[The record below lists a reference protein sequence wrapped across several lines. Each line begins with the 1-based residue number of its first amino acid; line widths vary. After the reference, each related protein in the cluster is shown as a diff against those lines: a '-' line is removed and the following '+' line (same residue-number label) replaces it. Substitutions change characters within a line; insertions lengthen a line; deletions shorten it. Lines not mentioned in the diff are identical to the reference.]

1 MRLVTRRPPPS
12 SGAQC
17 SCSGSPPF
25 YVTTARSAGAVI
37 LGLGDAREKPELC
50 TRLRVGGDSGICRIR
65 AAEVAGTARASRN
78 VLGDCC
84 VAFCVAR
91 PSEVGTHAPEAAW
104 QRDTPCPPGPVLCSP
119 RDRAAPMARARSWHP
134 VTQTRW
140 GRVPGGGGQLGPMF
154 PGRERSW
161 QETPGDSRPLLPKT
175 PGARQPACLPLGGA
189 LAALMV
195 NVHPPIRERPRG
207 PQSRKPSR
215 GAPRLRPGRGRHSGP
230 CLYSVTLTREGC
242 RPVRPPGHR
251 RSHAASGA
259 LLPEWYKDER
269 GL

>member
-65 AAEVAGTARASRN
+65 TAEVAGTARASRN

-91 PSEVGTHAPEAAW
+91 PSEVGTHAPEAGVAE
-104 QRDTPCPPGPVLCSP
+104 GHPVSP
-119 RDRAAPMARARSWHP
+119 RSGPLLPARQGGSHGQGPQLAPRDPDEVGACPCSLLRARS
-134 VTQTRW
+134 
-140 GRVPGGGGQLGPMF
+140 L
-154 PGRERSW
+154 
-161 QETPGDSRPLLPKT
+161 
-175 PGARQPACLPLGGA
+175 
-189 LAALMV
+189 
-195 NVHPPIRERPRG
+195 
-207 PQSRKPSR
+207 SR
-215 GAPRLRPGRGRHSGP
+215 GDFRP
-230 CLYSVTLTREGC
+230 
-242 RPVRPPGHR
+242 
-251 RSHAASGA
+251 
-259 LLPEWYKDER
+259 
-269 GL
+269 

>member
-1 MRLVTRRPPPS
+1 MGCSREPNTAAVRTKQGPLRPHAS
-12 SGAQC
+12 WGAR
-17 SCSGSPPF
+17 GP
-25 YVTTARSAGAVI
+25 
-37 LGLGDAREKPELC
+37 
-50 TRLRVGGDSGICRIR
+50 
-65 AAEVAGTARASRN
+65 
-78 VLGDCC
+78 
-84 VAFCVAR
+84 
-91 PSEVGTHAPEAAW
+91 PEA
-104 QRDTPCPPGPVLCSP
+104 QGGE
-119 RDRAAPMARARSWHP
+119 
-134 VTQTRW
+134 
-140 GRVPGGGGQLGPMF
+140 GRGTVPGGGGQLGPMF

-175 PGARQPACLPLGGA
+175 PGAPQPACLPLGGA

-195 NVHPPIRERPRG
+195 NVHPPMRERPRG
-207 PQSRKPSR
+207 PQDRKPSR

-251 RSHAASGA
+251 RSHAAWGA